1 MFGNTIDLKYEFKKR
16 AYKFLRIR
24 KNLNLRDRISV
35 EKPK

>member
-16 AYKFLRIR
+16 AYKFLRIH